1 VRSAWTETT
10 RRRVLFGAL
19 ALCWLLLGVFGLLGL
34 PAFVVVLV
42 LGLIAFKTLEPDG
55 AAPTQTIVASKRN
68 VVLGFAALAAFVPLA
83 AGPGLLL
90 GTMNVDLVLTLA
102 GALSAVVLA
111 LALAAETTEGAA
123 RARLGKRELVLTLTV
138 LLAFVASYH
147 AGDLFLAMVAVA
159 VVLPTVLLAQRV
171 RHARTEDLE
180 PGLLRRLP
188 YAAQAANVW
197 LFAGLLG
204 AASLP
209 GTFALYEF
217 IAPDSHRTIVL
228 AFWIGLAVLALLAL
242 VPRRRISLA
251 FNFLVA
257 LGSLF
262 LVLQLVEIERG
273 PEDAVAIDLP
283 FEGVWFVASGG
294 RSPLVNGHYPLR
306 VQRHALDLFQVRDG
320 KTHRG
325 GADLLT
331 NYYSFGKRLLAPG
344 DGKVMAVIDTR
355 PDAPVGDSDLEHPEG
370 NIVVVDIGDGR
381 YVLYAHLKQGTARV
395 RVGDRVVSGQDIGLV
410 GDSGNSDE
418 PHLHVQ
424 VQSSPTFE
432 IGNDDLE
439 TFPILF
445 RDTIVIRD
453 DAAHPRTTADVR
465 RGDQVG
471 GR

>member
-1 VRSAWTETT
+1 
-10 RRRVLFGAL
+10 
-19 ALCWLLLGVFGLLGL
+19 LLGVLGLLGL
-34 PAFVVVLV
+34 PAFVAVFV
-42 LGLIAFKTLEPDG
+42 LGLLAFKTLEPDA
-55 AAPTQTIVASKRN
+55 AAPTRTVVASKRN
-68 VVLGFAALAAFVPLA
+68 VALGFAALAAFVPIA

-90 GTMNVDLVLTLA
+90 GTMDADLVLTLA
-102 GALSAVVLA
+102 GVLPALILA
-111 LALAAETTEGAA
+111 LALAAETAEGRG
-123 RARLGKRELVLTLTV
+123 RARLGKRELVLTLTL

-159 VVLPTVLLAQRV
+159 IGLPAVLFAQRV

-180 PGLLRRLP
+180 PQLLRRLP
-188 YAAQAANVW
+188 YAAQAANMW
-197 LFAGLLG
+197 LFAALLG
-204 AASLP
+204 VASLP
-209 GTFALYEF
+209 GTFALYELMF
-217 IAPDSHRTIVL
+217 PDAHRAIVR
-228 AFWIGLAVLALLAL
+228 AFWIGLAALALLAI

-251 FNFLVA
+251 FNVLVG

-262 LVLQLVEIERG
+262 LVVQLVQLERG

-283 FEGVWFVASGG
+283 VEGVWFVASGG
-294 RSPLVNGHYPLR
+294 RSALVNGHYPLR
-306 VQRHALDLFQVRDG
+306 VQRNALDLLQVVDA

-344 DGKVMAVIDTR
+344 DGTVTTVIDSR
-355 PDAPVGDSDLEHPEG
+355 PDKPVGDSDLEHPEG
-370 NIVVVDIGDGR
+370 NIVVIDIGEGR
-381 YVLYAHLKQGTARV
+381 YVLYAHLKQGSARV

-418 PHLHVQ
+418 PHLHIQ

-432 IGNDDLE
+432 IGDDDLE

-453 DAAHPRTTADVR
+453 DVARPRTNADAR

>member
-1 VRSAWTETT
+1 MRSAWTETT

-34 PAFVVVLV
+34 PAFVAVFV
-42 LGLIAFKTLEPDG
+42 LGLLAFKTLEPDA
-55 AAPTQTIVASKRN
+55 AAPTRTVVASKRN
-68 VVLGFAALAAFVPLA
+68 VVLGFAAVAAFIPLA

-90 GTMNVDLVLTLA
+90 GTMDMDLVLTLA
-102 GALSAVVLA
+102 GVLSAVVLA
-111 LALAAETTEGAA
+111 LALAAETAEGRG

-159 VVLPTVLLAQRV
+159 IGLPAVLFAQRV

-180 PGLLRRLP
+180 PQLLRRLP
-188 YAAQAANVW
+188 YLAQAANIW
-197 LFAGLLG
+197 LFAALLG
-204 AASLP
+204 VASLP
-209 GTFALYEF
+209 GTLALYELMF
-217 IAPDSHRTIVL
+217 PDSHRTIVR
-228 AFWIGLAVLALLAL
+228 AFWIGLAALALLAI
-242 VPRRRISLA
+242 VPRRRISPA
-251 FNFLVA
+251 FNLLVA

-262 LVLQLVEIERG
+262 LVVQLVQLERG
-273 PEDAVAIDLP
+273 PEDAVTIDLP
-283 FEGVWFVASGG
+283 FESVWFVASGG
-294 RSPLVNGHYPLR
+294 RSTLVNGHYPLR
-306 VQRHALDLFQVRDG
+306 AQRHALDLFQVVDG
-320 KTHRG
+320 QTHRG
-325 GADLLT
+325 GADLLA
-331 NYYSFGKRLLAPG
+331 NYYSYGKRLLAPG
-344 DGKVMAVIDTR
+344 DGTVTEVIDTR

-370 NIVVVDIGDGR
+370 NIVVVDIGGGR
-381 YVLYAHLKQGTARV
+381 YVLYAHLKQGSARV

-418 PHLHVQ
+418 PHLHIQ

-432 IGNDDLE
+432 ISDDDLE

-445 RDTIVIRD
+445 RDAIVIRD
-453 DAAHPRTTADVR
+453 DVAHPRTNADVR

>member
-1 VRSAWTETT
+1 M
-10 RRRVLFGAL
+10 L
-19 ALCWLLLGVFGLLGL
+19 
-34 PAFVVVLV
+34 AFV
-42 LGLIAFKTLEPDG
+42 
-55 AAPTQTIVASKRN
+55 
-68 VVLGFAALAAFVPLA
+68 ALAAFIPLA

-90 GTMNVDLVLTLA
+90 GTMDVDLVLTLA
-102 GALSAVVLA
+102 GVLSAAVLA
-111 LALAAETTEGAA
+111 LALAAETAEGRR

-188 YAAQAANVW
+188 YATQAANVW
-197 LFAGLLG
+197 LFAALLG
-204 AASLP
+204 VASLP
-209 GTFALYEF
+209 GTFALYELLF
-217 IAPDSHRTIVL
+217 PGSHRTIAL
-228 AFWIGLAVLALLAL
+228 AFWIGLAALALLAL

-251 FNFLVA
+251 FNVLVA

-262 LVLQLVEIERG
+262 LVLQLVQLERG
-273 PEDAVAIDLP
+273 PEDAVVIDLP

-306 VQRHALDLFQVRDG
+306 VQRHALDLFQVVDG

-331 NYYSFGKRLLAPG
+331 NYYTYGKRLQSPG
-344 DGKVMAVIDTR
+344 DGIVTAVIDSR

-370 NIVVVDIGDGR
+370 NIVVIDIGGGR
-381 YVLYAHLKQGTARV
+381 YVLYAHLKQGSARV

-418 PHLHVQ
+418 PHLHIQ
-424 VQSSPTFE
+424 VQSSPSFE
-432 IGNDDLE
+432 IGDDDLE

-453 DAAHPRTTADVR
+453 DVAHPRTNADVR
-465 RGDQVG
+465 RGDRVG

>member
-1 VRSAWTETT
+1 MPSAWTETT

-19 ALCWLLLGVFGLLGL
+19 ALGWLLLGVLGLLGL
-34 PAFVVVLV
+34 PAFVAVFV
-42 LGLIAFKTLEPDG
+42 LGLLAFKTLEPDA
-55 AAPTQTIVASKRN
+55 AAPTRTVVASRRN

-90 GTMNVDLVLTLA
+90 RTIDADLVLTLA
-102 GALSAVVLA
+102 GVLSAVILA
-111 LALAAETTEGAA
+111 LALAAETAEGKR

-159 VVLPTVLLAQRV
+159 IGLPAVLLAVRV

-188 YAAQAANVW
+188 YAAQAANIW
-197 LFAGLLG
+197 LFAALLG
-204 AASLP
+204 VASLP
-209 GTFALYEF
+209 GTFALYELIF
-217 IAPDSHRTIVL
+217 PDSHRTIER
-228 AFWIGLAVLALLAL
+228 AFWIGLATVALLAL
-242 VPRRRISLA
+242 IPRRRISLA
-251 FNFLVA
+251 FNSLVA

-262 LVLQLVEIERG
+262 LVVQLMQIERG

-283 FEGVWFVASGG
+283 VEGVWFVASGG
-294 RSPLVNGHYPLR
+294 RSPLVNGHYALR
-306 VQRHALDLFQVRDG
+306 SQRYALDLFQVVDG
-320 KTHRG
+320 KTHHG
-325 GADLLT
+325 GADLLD
-331 NYYSFGKRLLAPG
+331 NYYAYRKRLLAPG
-344 DGKVMAVIDTR
+344 DGTVTEVIDTR

-370 NIVVVDIGDGR
+370 NIVVIDIGGGR
-381 YVLYAHLKQGTARV
+381 YVLYAHLKQGSARV
-395 RVGDRVVSGQDIGLV
+395 RVGDHVVSGQDIGLV

-418 PHLHVQ
+418 PHLHIQ
-424 VQSSPTFE
+424 VQSSPKFE
-432 IGNDDLE
+432 IGDDDLE

-453 DAAHPRTTADVR
+453 DVAHPRTNADVR
-465 RGDQVG
+465 RGDRVG

>member
-1 VRSAWTETT
+1 M
-10 RRRVLFGAL
+10 
-19 ALCWLLLGVFGLLGL
+19 
-34 PAFVVVLV
+34 
-42 LGLIAFKTLEPDG
+42 
-55 AAPTQTIVASKRN
+55 
-68 VVLGFAALAAFVPLA
+68 LGFAALAAFVPLA

-90 GTMNVDLVLTLA
+90 GTMDVDLVLTLA
-102 GALSAVVLA
+102 GVLSAVVLA
-111 LALAAETTEGAA
+111 LALAAETAEGTR

-197 LFAGLLG
+197 LFAALLG
-204 AASLP
+204 VASLP
-209 GTFALYEF
+209 GTFALYELMF
-217 IAPDSHRTIVL
+217 PDSHRTIVL
-228 AFWIGLAVLALLAL
+228 AFWIGLAALALLAL

-251 FNFLVA
+251 FNLLVA

-262 LVLQLVEIERG
+262 LVVQLVQLERG

-294 RSPLVNGHYPLR
+294 RSTLVNGHYPLR
-306 VQRHALDLFQVRDG
+306 VQRHALDLFQVVDG

-331 NYYSFGKRLLAPG
+331 NYYTYGKRLPSPG
-344 DGKVMAVIDTR
+344 DGKVTAVIDSR

-370 NIVVVDIGDGR
+370 NIVVIDIGGGR
-381 YVLYAHLKQGTARV
+381 YVLYAHLKQGSARV
-395 RVGDRVVSGQDIGLV
+395 RRRRPRRVRTGHRPRRRLGEL
-410 GDSGNSDE
+410 GRAA
-418 PHLHVQ
+418 P
-424 VQSSPTFE
+424 
-432 IGNDDLE
+432 
-439 TFPILF
+439 
-445 RDTIVIRD
+445 
-453 DAAHPRTTADVR
+453 AHPGAELAVVRDRRRRPRDVPDPLPRHDRDPR
-465 RGDQVG
+465 RRRPPTDERGRPARRPGRRALAVVVHDLDVVAVG
-471 GR
+471 VEHERAVVALVVLAGARRALRCRGTPPRSQRGETH

>member
-1 VRSAWTETT
+1 MRSAWTETT

-19 ALCWLLLGVFGLLGL
+19 ALCWLLLGVLGLLGL
-34 PAFVVVLV
+34 PAFVAVFV
-42 LGLIAFKTLEPDG
+42 LGLLAFKTLDPD
-55 AAPTQTIVASKRN
+55 AAPTRTVVATKRN
-68 VVLGFAALAAFVPLA
+68 VVLGFAALAVFVPLA

-90 GTMNVDLVLTLA
+90 GTMDVDLALTLA
-102 GALSAVVLA
+102 GVLSAVILV
-111 LALAAETTEGAA
+111 LALAAETAEGRG
-123 RARLGKRELVLTLTV
+123 RARLGKRELVLSLTV

-159 VVLPTVLLAQRV
+159 IVLPAVLFAVRV

-188 YAAQAANVW
+188 YATQAVNVW
-197 LFAGLLG
+197 IFAALLG

-209 GTFALYEF
+209 GTFALYELLF
-217 IAPDSHRTIVL
+217 PGSHRTIVL
-228 AFWIGLAVLALLAL
+228 AFWIGLAALALLAI

-262 LVLQLVEIERG
+262 LALQLVQLERG

-294 RSPLVNGHYPLR
+294 RSALVNGHYPLR
-306 VQRHALDLFQVRDG
+306 AQRHALDLFQVRDG

-331 NYYSFGKRLLAPG
+331 NYYTYSKRLLAPG
-344 DGKVMAVIDTR
+344 DGRVTVVIDSR

-370 NIVVVDIGDGR
+370 NIVVVDIGGGR
-381 YVLYAHLKQGTARV
+381 YVLYAHLKQGSARV

-418 PHLHVQ
+418 PHLHIQ
-424 VQSSPTFE
+424 VQNSSTFE
-432 IGNDDLE
+432 ISDDDLE

-445 RDTIVIRD
+445 RDTIVMRD
-453 DAAHPRTTADVR
+453 DVAHPRTNADAR
-465 RGDQVG
+465 RGDEIG